1 MHKYHKWPQGGTLE
15 LWKWAPSERRGS
27 LASVLLF
34 RVGWSLCSIVITAWN
49 VYMVKL
55 LCVNPGIPDVKT
67 EARQQ
72 CDLVRMMFSL
82 RDIGIWQERSNELAL
97 ESHM

>member
-1 MHKYHKWPQGGTLE
+1 
-15 LWKWAPSERRGS
+15 
-27 LASVLLF
+27 
-34 RVGWSLCSIVITAWN
+34 
-49 VYMVKL
+49 MVKL